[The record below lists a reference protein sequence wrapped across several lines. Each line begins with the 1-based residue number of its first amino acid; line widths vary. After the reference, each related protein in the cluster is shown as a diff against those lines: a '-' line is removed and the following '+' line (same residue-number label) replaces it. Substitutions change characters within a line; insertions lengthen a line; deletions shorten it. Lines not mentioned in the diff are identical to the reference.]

1 MSSPAYLPN
10 VLFFVAACVALVS
23 ASTWKD
29 PERNL
34 KTLIEAGES
43 ETDEARCVFHTK

>member
-1 MSSPAYLPN
+1 MSL
-10 VLFFVAACVALVS
+10 LFFVTAYVALVS
-23 ASTWKD
+23 ASAWKD
-29 PERNL
+29 PELNL